1 MVAEPHVTHF
11 GRVLA
16 LAPTFATCIM
26 FAAVREASAQSGIMT
41 KPQSPTA
48 LSPDSTV
55 AYPQLTL
62 AEVVERALTV
72 SPIVASGTG
81 GVQIARADKRM
92 ATGAYIPAVTATSE
106 ALRTDVQSASSV
118 SSVGRSAASS
128 RTYGLAAA
136 VDLFTGG
143 RRRANEKLASANLRA
158 AGSTLVADRYAIMLI
173 AEQGFYE
180 VIRATD
186 LVGVARGGLAEANQL
201 LRYTTDMFRAGT
213 VTRSDLLR
221 AQLQST
227 TLQEQLL
234 AATDTLVA
242 ASYTL
247 GWLVGVDGAV
257 GVIADSASEAIRPL
271 ALGDSAVVRLAVEA
285 SPSVGVADAV
295 AAATKEALRAARTL
309 YVPTISATAGRNWA
323 ASSPVAPGATQPGW
337 TVTVGTSFPLFNG
350 FQRED
355 AVTRAEVSAYV
366 ARVAV
371 SDTRR
376 SARASAAQLLAALG
390 TATASIS
397 LGEEAIRSAREDLRV
412 QTARY
417 RAGISTMLDVLT
429 SEAALLQAEYS
440 LVLAQH
446 RYHTTRVAL
455 EALVGRNL

>member
-1 MVAEPHVTHF
+1 M
-11 GRVLA
+11 
-16 LAPTFATCIM
+16 
-26 FAAVREASAQSGIMT
+26 
-41 KPQSPTA
+41 
-48 LSPDSTV
+48 
-55 AYPQLTL
+55 
-62 AEVVERALTV
+62 
-72 SPIVASGTG
+72 
-81 GVQIARADKRM
+81 
-92 ATGAYIPAVTATSE
+92 
-106 ALRTDVQSASSV
+106 RTDVQSASSASSV
-118 SSVGRSAASS
+118 SSGGRSAASS

-186 LVGVARGGLAEANQL
+186 LVGVARAGLAEANQL

-242 ASYTL
+242 ASYAL

-271 ALGDSAVVRLAVEA
+271 ALDDSAVVRLAVEA

-295 AAATKEALRAARTL
+295 AAATREALRAARTL

-355 AVTRAEVSAYV
+355 AVTRAEVAAYV

-376 SARASAAQLLAALG
+376 SARASAAQLLAALS
-390 TATASIS
+390 TTTASIS

-429 SEAALLQAEYS
+429 SEAALLQAEYT
-440 LVLAQH
+440 LAAARN

-455 EALVGRNL
+455 EALVGRTL

>member
-1 MVAEPHVTHF
+1 MTHF
-11 GRVLA
+11 GRVVALA
-16 LAPTFATCIM
+16 LTFTTCIM

-41 KPQSPTA
+41 KPQSSTA

-92 ATGAYIPAVTATSE
+92 ATGAYIPALTATS
-106 ALRTDVQSASSV
+106 AAIRTDVQSASSV

-158 AGSTLVADRYAIMLI
+158 AGSTLIFDSYAVTLF

-186 LVGVARGGLAEANQL
+186 LVQVARAGLAEANQL

-271 ALGDSAVVRLAVEA
+271 ALDDSAVVRLAVEA

-323 ASSPVAPGATQPGW
+323 ASTPVAPGATQPGW

-355 AVTRAEVSAYV
+355 AVTRAEVAAYV
-366 ARVAV
+366 ARVSV

-376 SARASAAQLLAALG
+376 SARASAAQLLSALG
-390 TATASIS
+390 TTTASIS
-397 LGEEAIRSAREDLRV
+397 LAEEAIRSAREDLRV

-440 LVLAQH
+440 LAQAQN
-446 RYHTTRVAL
+446 RYHTTRAAL